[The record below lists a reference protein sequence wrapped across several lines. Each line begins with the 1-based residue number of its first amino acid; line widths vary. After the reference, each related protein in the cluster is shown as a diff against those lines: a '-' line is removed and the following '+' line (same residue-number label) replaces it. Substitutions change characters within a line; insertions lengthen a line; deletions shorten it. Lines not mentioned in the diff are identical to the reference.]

1 MNKLFFIIIML
12 FAFSGTANAELNHS
26 IVTSEK
32 IENTQEKESVK
43 ARNIKQHKKVTRL
56 RSKLA
61 MILVLG
67 NAAKHNKTR
76 PYVSHN

>member
-1 MNKLFFIIIML
+1 MNKLFFIIIIML
-12 FAFSGTANAELNHS
+12 FTFSGTTSAESNHS

-32 IENTQEKESVK
+32 LENTQEKESVK
-43 ARNIKQHKKVTRL
+43 ARNIKQHKKATLL

-67 NAAKHNKTR
+67 NATKYNH
-76 PYVSHN
+76 